1 MTDVAVVGFAQSPCG
16 VREDATTSG
25 VEMLVPIFAE
35 VFGATGLTKAD
46 IGFWCSGSSDY
57 LAGRAFSF
65 VSAVDA
71 IGAVPPAMESH
82 VEMDGAWALYEAWV
96 KILTGEAEIALAYGF
111 GKSSGAELRRVLAL
125 QLDPYLLAPLWPDS
139 VSVAALQARLG
150 LEAGRWTE
158 KDMAEVAARSRAAA
172 AANPRAQVSGEVTAD
187 DLLARPYVA
196 EPLRA
201 HDCAPVGDGAA
212 VVIMASAERAR
223 DLCARPAWITG
234 FAHRIDSGS
243 LGARDLL
250 AVPSAAAAARA
261 AGISA
266 GIAPVE
272 VGPVEVAPV
281 EVAPVDVAP
290 VEVAEL
296 HAPFTHQEI
305 LLREALG
312 LGDGVAVNPS
322 GGALCG
328 NPMFAAGLAR
338 IGMAA
343 QAVMSGQAQ
352 RALGHATSGP
362 ALQQNLV
369 CVLERGG
376 TMKQLAAVLGVGQTR
391 HRSKRTDVSIAGLC
405 REAADRALQDAGLA
419 LADIDAVVVGKAPDL
434 FEGVMMPELYLAD
447 ALGAVGKP
455 LLRVHTAGSVG
466 GATGIVAASLVQAGL
481 HRRVLAVAFEKQSES
496 NAMWALSIA
505 PPFSLPVVAGAGGYF
520 APHIRAYIRRS
531 GAPSHIGAMVA
542 VKDRRNGALNPYA
555 HLQQADITLES
566 VQASPML
573 WDPVRYDETCPSSDG
588 ACAVVIGD
596 EAAAEASQAPV
607 AWIRATAMRSEP
619 TMFAGKDHVNPR
631 AGAEAAAALWRQ
643 AGITDPLDEIDV
655 AEIYVPFS
663 WYEPMWL
670 ENLGF
675 AAPGEGWRLTEAGET
690 AIGGRLPVN
699 PSGGVLSS
707 NPIGASGLLRFAEA
721 ALQVMG
727 KAGAHQVPGARTAL
741 GHAYGGGS
749 QFFSMWVVSSTPR

>member
-35 VFGATGLTKAD
+35 VFGATGLTRAD

-71 IGAVPPAMESH
+71 IGAVPPTMESH

-96 KILTGEAEIALAYGF
+96 KVLTGEAEIALAYGF

-139 VSVAALQARLG
+139 VSIAALQARLG
-150 LEAGRWTE
+150 LQAGRWTE

-172 AANPRAQVSGEVTAD
+172 LANPRAQVSGEVTAD

-261 AGISA
+261 AG
-266 GIAPVE
+266 
-272 VGPVEVAPV
+272 VAPA
-281 EVAPVDVAP
+281 EAAP

-312 LGDGVAVNPS
+312 LGDGVTVNPS

-369 CVLERGG
+369 CVLE
-376 TMKQLAAVLGVGQTR
+376 
-391 HRSKRTDVSIAGLC
+391 
-405 REAADRALQDAGLA
+405 
-419 LADIDAVVVGKAPDL
+419 
-434 FEGVMMPELYLAD
+434 
-447 ALGAVGKP
+447 
-455 LLRVHTAGSVG
+455 
-466 GATGIVAASLVQAGL
+466 
-481 HRRVLAVAFEKQSES
+481 
-496 NAMWALSIA
+496 
-505 PPFSLPVVAGAGGYF
+505 
-520 APHIRAYIRRS
+520 
-531 GAPSHIGAMVA
+531 
-542 VKDRRNGALNPYA
+542 
-555 HLQQADITLES
+555 
-566 VQASPML
+566 
-573 WDPVRYDETCPSSDG
+573 
-588 ACAVVIGD
+588 
-596 EAAAEASQAPV
+596 
-607 AWIRATAMRSEP
+607 
-619 TMFAGKDHVNPR
+619 
-631 AGAEAAAALWRQ
+631 
-643 AGITDPLDEIDV
+643 
-655 AEIYVPFS
+655 
-663 WYEPMWL
+663 
-670 ENLGF
+670 
-675 AAPGEGWRLTEAGET
+675 
-690 AIGGRLPVN
+690 
-699 PSGGVLSS
+699 
-707 NPIGASGLLRFAEA
+707 
-721 ALQVMG
+721 
-727 KAGAHQVPGARTAL
+727 AR
-741 GHAYGGGS
+741 
-749 QFFSMWVVSSTPR
+749 

>member
-1 MTDVAVVGFAQSPCG
+1 MTEVAVVGFAQSPCG

-35 VFGATGLTKAD
+35 VFGATGLTRAD

-172 AANPRAQVSGEVTAD
+172 LGNPRAQVSGQVAAD

-212 VVIMASAERAR
+212 VVIIASAERAR
-223 DLCARPAWITG
+223 DLCERPAWITG

-250 AVPSAAAAARA
+250 AVPSATAAARA
-261 AGISA
+261 A
-266 GIAPVE
+266 E
-272 VGPVEVAPV
+272 V
-281 EVAPVDVAP
+281 VAPVDVAP

-296 HAPFTHQEI
+296 HAPFSHQEI

-312 LGDGVAVNPS
+312 LGDEVAVNPS
-322 GGALCG
+322 GGALCA

-343 QAVMSGQAQ
+343 QAVMSGGAA

-369 CVLERGG
+369 CV
-376 TMKQLAAVLGVGQTR
+376 V
-391 HRSKRTDVSIAGLC
+391 
-405 REAADRALQDAGLA
+405 
-419 LADIDAVVVGKAPDL
+419 
-434 FEGVMMPELYLAD
+434 EG
-447 ALGAVGKP
+447 
-455 LLRVHTAGSVG
+455 R
-466 GATGIVAASLVQAGL
+466 
-481 HRRVLAVAFEKQSES
+481 
-496 NAMWALSIA
+496 
-505 PPFSLPVVAGAGGYF
+505 
-520 APHIRAYIRRS
+520 
-531 GAPSHIGAMVA
+531 
-542 VKDRRNGALNPYA
+542 
-555 HLQQADITLES
+555 
-566 VQASPML
+566 
-573 WDPVRYDETCPSSDG
+573 
-588 ACAVVIGD
+588 
-596 EAAAEASQAPV
+596 
-607 AWIRATAMRSEP
+607 
-619 TMFAGKDHVNPR
+619 
-631 AGAEAAAALWRQ
+631 
-643 AGITDPLDEIDV
+643 
-655 AEIYVPFS
+655 
-663 WYEPMWL
+663 
-670 ENLGF
+670 
-675 AAPGEGWRLTEAGET
+675 
-690 AIGGRLPVN
+690 
-699 PSGGVLSS
+699 
-707 NPIGASGLLRFAEA
+707 
-721 ALQVMG
+721 
-727 KAGAHQVPGARTAL
+727 
-741 GHAYGGGS
+741 
-749 QFFSMWVVSSTPR
+749 

>member
-1 MTDVAVVGFAQSPCG
+1 MTEVAVVGFAQSPCG

-71 IGAVPPAMESH
+71 IGAVPPTMESH

-96 KILTGEAEIALAYGF
+96 KVLTGEAEIALAYGF

-139 VSVAALQARLG
+139 VSIAALQARLG
-150 LEAGRWTE
+150 LQAGRWTE

-172 AANPRAQVSGEVTAD
+172 LANPRAQVSGEVTAD

-212 VVIMASAERAR
+212 AVIMASAERAR
-223 DLCARPAWITG
+223 DLCAWPAWITG

-261 AGISA
+261 AGVA
-266 GIAPVE
+266 GMAA
-272 VGPVEVAPV
+272 GA
-281 EVAPVDVAP
+281 AGAAGAAS

-312 LGDGVAVNPS
+312 LGDGVTVNPS

-343 QAVMSGQAQ
+343 QAVISGLAQ

-369 CVLERGG
+369 CVLE
-376 TMKQLAAVLGVGQTR
+376 
-391 HRSKRTDVSIAGLC
+391 
-405 REAADRALQDAGLA
+405 
-419 LADIDAVVVGKAPDL
+419 
-434 FEGVMMPELYLAD
+434 
-447 ALGAVGKP
+447 
-455 LLRVHTAGSVG
+455 
-466 GATGIVAASLVQAGL
+466 
-481 HRRVLAVAFEKQSES
+481 
-496 NAMWALSIA
+496 
-505 PPFSLPVVAGAGGYF
+505 
-520 APHIRAYIRRS
+520 
-531 GAPSHIGAMVA
+531 
-542 VKDRRNGALNPYA
+542 A
-555 HLQQADITLES
+555 H
-566 VQASPML
+566 
-573 WDPVRYDETCPSSDG
+573 
-588 ACAVVIGD
+588 
-596 EAAAEASQAPV
+596 
-607 AWIRATAMRSEP
+607 
-619 TMFAGKDHVNPR
+619 
-631 AGAEAAAALWRQ
+631 
-643 AGITDPLDEIDV
+643 
-655 AEIYVPFS
+655 
-663 WYEPMWL
+663 
-670 ENLGF
+670 
-675 AAPGEGWRLTEAGET
+675 
-690 AIGGRLPVN
+690 
-699 PSGGVLSS
+699 
-707 NPIGASGLLRFAEA
+707 
-721 ALQVMG
+721 
-727 KAGAHQVPGARTAL
+727 
-741 GHAYGGGS
+741 
-749 QFFSMWVVSSTPR
+749 